1 MDKIES
7 FEQYLTTQSTSLPLL
22 GFILNLILAGF
33 LAWVISVV
41 YQRYANSISNRKAFA
56 NNFIMLAMVTMVIVA
71 IVKSSLALSLG
82 LVGALSIVRFR
93 SAIKE
98 PEELVYLFLSICIGL
113 GLGADQRLI
122 TIVAVVIIILVIILL
137 KKMANDKSEN
147 FNLYFTISTAN
158 KKNLD
163 IKDIT
168 KILSD
173 YCTSVDIKRFDET
186 ENMFEISTYIEFTDF
201 EKVTQIKKELQ
212 EINPTL
218 SFSFIDTATN

>member
-7 FEQYLTTQSTSLPLL
+7 FEQYITTQSTNLPLL
-22 GFILNLILAGF
+22 GFILNLILAAF
-33 LAWVISVV
+33 LAWIISLV
-41 YQRYANSISNRKAFA
+41 YQRYANSISNRKAFS
-56 NNFIMLAMVTMVIVA
+56 NNFIMLAMVTMVIIA

-122 TIVAVVIIILVIILL
+122 TIVAIFIIIVVVILF
-137 KKMANDKSEN
+137 KKLTNDKSEY
-147 FNLYFTISTAN
+147 FNLYFTISTRN
-158 KKNLD
+158 KNNLN
-163 IKDIT
+163 ISDIT

-173 YCTSVDIKRFDET
+173 NCTSVDIKRFDET
-186 ENMFEISTYIEFTDF
+186 EDMFEISTYIEFTDF
-201 EKVTQIKKELQ
+201 VKVTQIKNELQ
-212 EINPTL
+212 KINPTL